1 MEAINKE
8 ALAREPEAVDFLR
21 ELVRTPSFSGREGE
35 VVKAIRR
42 RMEALGYD
50 EVMVDDFG
58 NVLGRIGRGRRTI
71 AFDAHVDTVEVGD
84 PRLWKVDPFGAE
96 LDDGIVYGRGAA
108 DQKGGMAALVYAGK
122 LMKDLDLADRWTVWI
137 VGSVLEEDCE
147 GLSWHFLLSRGI
159 LKPDVV
165 VLTEPTDLHVY
176 RGHRGRMEIE
186 VTTRGIS
193 CHGSAPERGVNAIY
207 RMAPVIRGIEALHGN
222 LARDPTLGTG
232 SITVSQVRS
241 TSPSLCAV
249 ADSCTLHL
257 DRRITTGE
265 SDKIALAEIA
275 AILQREGA
283 SDAEV
288 RVPVF
293 ERPSHTGMVFPMRQ
307 YYPAWVLPDEHPYV
321 RAALDARA
329 HVLGERGVP
338 GRWIFSTNGVGTMG
352 MHRVPT
358 LGFGPASEVHAH
370 APTDQCP
377 VEHIG
382 KAIAFYATLIAVLEK
397 EDGESDRIQTG

>member
-1 MEAINKE
+1 MEAIGKT
-8 ALAREPEAVDFLR
+8 AQARESEAVDFFREILR
-21 ELVRTPSFSGREGE
+21 IPSFSGREE
-35 VVKAIRR
+35 AVVKVIQR

-50 EVMVDDFG
+50 EVKIDGFG
-58 NVLGRIGRGRRTI
+58 NVLGRIGHGRRTV

-96 LDDGIVYGRGAA
+96 LHDGIIYGRGAA
-108 DQKGGMAALVYAGK
+108 DQKGGMAALVYAGA
-122 LMKDLDLADRWTVWI
+122 LVKDLDLADEWTVWI
-137 VGSVLEEDCE
+137 VGSVLEEDCD
-147 GLSWHFLLSRGI
+147 GLSWHFLLSQGI
-159 LKPDVV
+159 LKPDLV
-165 VLTEPTDLHVY
+165 VLTEPTDLQVY

-222 LARDPTLGTG
+222 LARDPFLGAG
-232 SITVSQVRS
+232 SITVSEVRS

-249 ADSCTLHL
+249 ADSCTIHL

-265 SDKIALAEIA
+265 TDGIVLSEIA
-275 AILQREGA
+275 AILEREGA
-283 SDAEV
+283 ADAEV

-293 ERPSHTGMVFPMRQ
+293 ERPSHTGMVFPIRQ
-307 YYPAWVLPDEHPYV
+307 VYPAWALPEAHPYV
-321 RAALDARA
+321 QAALGARER
-329 HVLGERGVP
+329 VIGERGVP
-338 GRWIFSTNGVGTMG
+338 GHWVFSTNGVGTMG
-352 MHRVPT
+352 MHGVPT

-377 VEHIG
+377 VDHIG
-382 KAIAFYATLIAVLEK
+382 KAIAFYATLVALLE
-397 EDGESDRIQTG
+397 ERESGGR